1 MTAMP
6 SVVEPMAP
14 TLAKQPF
21 SNPDWLFEPK
31 WDGYRAICFLQDG
44 AVRFT
49 SKNRKNLTDRF
60 PELLQIPKS
69 IKATSAILDGEIV
82 ALDEEGLPCFDGLR
96 SRKHDA
102 HCVVVYYA
110 FDLLYLD
117 AKDLTQTPLLSRK
130 TTLRK
135 ILPKKPTK
143 RIRYTDHI
151 IGDGGPLFEEL
162 EKLNL
167 EGMVAKRIDSL
178 YVGGRTRAWLKI
190 KTPAGKEE
198 MRRRH
203 EAWNM

>member
-1 MTAMP
+1 MQKVA
-6 SVVEPMAP
+6 
-14 TLAKQPF
+14 F

-31 WDGYRAICFLQDG
+31 WDGYRAICLLRNG
-44 AVRFT
+44 TVRFT
-49 SKNRKNLTDRF
+49 SKNRRNLTDRF
-60 PELLQIPKS
+60 PELLQISKL

-82 ALDEEGLPCFDGLR
+82 ALDEKGAPCFDGLR
-96 SRKHDA
+96 SRKNDA

-110 FDLLYLD
+110 FDLLYLSGQ
-117 AKDLTQTPLLSRK
+117 DLTQTPLLSRK
-130 TTLRK
+130 STLRK
-135 ILPKKPTK
+135 ILPKNPTQ

-151 IGDGGPLFEEL
+151 IGYGGPLFAEL
-162 EKLNL
+162 EKLNF
-167 EGMVAKRIDSL
+167 EGMVAKRTDSL